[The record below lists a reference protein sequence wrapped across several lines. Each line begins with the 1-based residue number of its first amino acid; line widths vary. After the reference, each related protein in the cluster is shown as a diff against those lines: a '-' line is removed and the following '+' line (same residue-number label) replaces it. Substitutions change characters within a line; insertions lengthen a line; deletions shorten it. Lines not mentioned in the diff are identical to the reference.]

1 MITKKLD
8 RLIDFIESESAFP
21 RILVLDM
28 LLVFACMYDI
38 HALLRYF
45 KQAQDHYE
53 SDETIL
59 ETIMHD
65 LNGITQNPETFRPR
79 TAGYS
84 DDTAKTSEEITQL

>member
-8 RLIDFIESESAFP
+8 RLIDFIESESTFP

-28 LLVFACMYDI
+28 LLVFACMYEI

-45 KQAQDHYE
+45 KWAQDNHE
-53 SDETIL
+53 SDDDIL

-65 LNGITQNPETFRPR
+65 LNGITENPETFCPR

-84 DDTAKTSEEITQL
+84 AETSQ

>member
-8 RLIDFIESESAFP
+8 RLIDFLERESSLP
-21 RILVLDM
+21 RILILDM

-45 KQAQDHYE
+45 EQAQDNHE
-53 SDETIL
+53 NDDDVL

-65 LNGITQNPETFRPR
+65 LNGITQNPETFCPR
-79 TAGYS
+79 TSGYS
-84 DDTAKTSEEITQL
+84 EDSAEAPE

>member
-8 RLIDFIESESAFP
+8 HLIDFLERKTSFP
-21 RILVLDM
+21 RIVILDM

-45 KQAQDHYE
+45 ERAQE
-53 SDETIL
+53 NQVSNEELL
-59 ETIMHD
+59 ETIVDD

-79 TAGYS
+79 SA
-84 DDTAKTSEEITQL
+84 DTPE